1 MLFSHLKYKEYGSE
15 KYNATFSKFIQL
27 VNISILFGKLKKSTF
42 IFNYNRKQKQQK
54 ERKREREEGKKEGK
68 KENHI
73 LGEISFFTFLKSLT
87 IKTVEE
93 K

>member
-54 ERKREREEGKKEGK
+54 ERKREREEGKKEK
-68 KENHI
+68 HI

-87 IKTVEE
+87 IKTGEE